1 MFMKSNQ
8 KHLLTGITLFAV
20 TLVITILTA
29 INISPT
35 LAQQQVSL
43 TVSSAI
49 ALSEPLEDIKKLYQR
64 QQPNVKLIYN
74 LGASGALQQ
83 QIESGA
89 DVDVFISAATKQMD
103 ALESKGLLL
112 DNTRRNLVTN
122 RIVLIVP
129 KSSRGISRLRD
140 LTKSQVK
147 RIAIGNPK
155 SVPIGQYSEEILKN
169 VGITEQI
176 KSKLVYGN
184 TVRQVLAYVASGNVD
199 AGIVWITDAKTSNK
213 VKVVEN
219 IAENLHSPAVFPV
232 AVIKN
237 TKNPNAARAY
247 VQFLFSNQA
256 KNLFTKYGFRM
267 AS

>member
-1 MFMKSNQ
+1 MA
-8 KHLLTGITLFAV
+8 LFFA
-20 TLVITILTA
+20 
-29 INISPT
+29 T
-35 LAQQQVSL
+35 LAFVATTAVAQQRVSL

-49 ALSEPLEDIKKLYQR
+49 ALREPLQEIKTAYQR
-64 QQPNVKLIYN
+64 QRTNTDITYN
-74 LGASGALQQ
+74 FGASGALQQ

-89 DVDVFISAATKQMD
+89 SVDVFISAAPKQMN

-129 KSSRGISRLRD
+129 KASQGISSLQD

-155 SVPIGQYSEEILKN
+155 SVPIGQYSEEIFKN
-169 VGITEQI
+169 LGMTEKI
-176 KSKLVYGN
+176 KSRLVFGN
-184 TVRQVLAYVASGNVD
+184 TVRQVLGYVASGNVD
-199 AGIVWITDAKTSNK
+199 AGIVWITDAKTSDQ
-213 VKVVEN
+213 VKVVEM
-219 IAENLHSPAVFPV
+219 IAENLHSPAIFPV
-232 AVIKN
+232 AVLKN
-237 TKNPNAARAY
+237 SQNTNAARAY

-256 KNLFTKYGFRM
+256 KTIFTKYGFRI

>member
-1 MFMKSNQ
+1 MDMTSNH
-8 KHLLTGITLFAV
+8 KRLFAGMALFAV

-29 INISPT
+29 IYTSPT
-35 LAQQQVSL
+35 LAQQQLSL

-49 ALSEPLEDIKKLYQR
+49 ALSEPLQEIKQIYQR

-89 DVDVFISAATKQMD
+89 SVDVFISAAPKQMD
-103 ALESKGLLL
+103 ALETKGLLL

-129 KSSRGISRLRD
+129 KASKGISSLQD

-155 SVPIGQYSEEILKN
+155 SVPIGQYSEEIFKN
-169 VGITEQI
+169 VGITEKI
-176 KSKLVYGN
+176 KSRLVFGN
-184 TVRQVLAYVASGNVD
+184 TVRQVLGYVSSGNVD
-199 AGIVWITDAKTSNK
+199 AGIVWVTDARTSK
-213 VKVVEN
+213 QVKVVQT
-219 IAENLHSPAVFPV
+219 IPENLHSPAIFPV

-237 TKNPNAARAY
+237 SQNTNAAITY
-247 VQFLFSNQA
+247 VQFLFSNTA
-256 KNLFTKYGFRM
+256 KNIFTKYGFRI